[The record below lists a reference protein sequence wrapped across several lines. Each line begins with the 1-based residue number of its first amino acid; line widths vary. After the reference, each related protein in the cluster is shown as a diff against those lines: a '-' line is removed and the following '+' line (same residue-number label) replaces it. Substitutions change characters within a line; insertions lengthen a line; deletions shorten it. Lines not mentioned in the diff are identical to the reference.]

1 MVKLFHDYFSYQD
14 KSPCTDQPI
23 ADRSGSDFGPS
34 QTDATLTHL
43 ASQSGHS
50 DSIQTETTTP
60 KTLML
65 CMQKPRTNTVK
76 FLLWSEPDELVD
88 LKWCPVITPL
98 LLLSFIR

>member
-1 MVKLFHDYFSYQD
+1 MTFTYQD
-14 KSPCTDQPI
+14 KTHCTDQTI
-23 ADRSGSDFGPS
+23 VDRSGSDIGPPH
-34 QTDATLTHL
+34 TDATLIHL
-43 ASQSGHS
+43 AAQSGHT
-50 DSIQTETTTP
+50 DSNQTETTP

-88 LKWCPVITPL
+88 LKWCPIITPL